1 MEKLP
6 FRVVK
11 YVNGYPN
18 DKKEFD
24 TSEAAQEWA
33 DEKTEE
39 FWKLRNTG
47 RIRDSYK
54 YMVQHNY

>member
-24 TSEAAQEWA
+24 TPEAAQEWA

-39 FWKLRNTG
+39 FWMLRNAG
-47 RIRDSYK
+47 KIRDSCK